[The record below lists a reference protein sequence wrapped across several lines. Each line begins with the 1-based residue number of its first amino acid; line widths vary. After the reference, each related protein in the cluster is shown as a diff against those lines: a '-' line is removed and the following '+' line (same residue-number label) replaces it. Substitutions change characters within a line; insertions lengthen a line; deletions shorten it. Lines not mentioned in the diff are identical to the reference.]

1 MLKHLNIDEMV
12 ALIAPWKNDAKRKA
26 VFAGI
31 PEIAAFHP
39 KIADLHTELLG
50 AKPATATVSPALQ
63 KIIDAATAADALHD
77 PLARAV
83 SSGVEA
89 DRDQCLAAE
98 PPDVERAK
106 KAGEVQSKLF
116 PGGMTIV
123 NASLLAESGNTAR
136 IAKLLD
142 DEPAIGVFLKAIP
155 VRGKGTLL
163 DTTHRWIAAGARL
176 GKLEIERA
184 EQEAKEATTPLG
196 KAAITSLRARWIRL
210 VSQVLSNLELS
221 DAPAEAIEV
230 IRGPILKASDR
241 AGKRYEGAPASPA
254 DEPVAPVEDIKTP

>member
-1 MLKHLNIDEMV
+1 VLKHLNIDEMV

-26 VFAGI
+26 VFLAI

-39 KIADLHTELLG
+39 KIVDLQTELLG
-50 AKPATATVSPALQ
+50 AQPANTAVSPALR
-63 KIIDAATAADALHD
+63 KLIDAEAAADALHD

-83 SSGVEA
+83 LSGIVA

-98 PPDVERAK
+98 PPDPERAR
-106 KAGEVQSKLF
+106 KAEEVQWKLF

-123 NASLLAESGNTAR
+123 NASLLAESGNAAR

-142 DEPAIGVFLKAIP
+142 DEPVIGVFLKAVP

-163 DTTHRWIAAGARL
+163 DTTHRWIVAGTRL
-176 GKLEIERA
+176 GKLEVERA
-184 EQEAKEATTPLG
+184 ELEAKEATTPPG

-210 VSQVLSNLELS
+210 VAQVLSNLELS
-221 DAPAEAIEV
+221 DAPAEALEV
-230 IRGPILKASDR
+230 IRGPVLKASDR
-241 AGKRYEGAPASPA
+241 AGKRYEGVASPA
-254 DEPVAPVEDIKTP
+254 DEPAAPVEEVKAP